1 MTKRTYR
8 LERYDFYQP
17 RTWLGLTAS
26 LLISA
31 GLVGCSPATQK
42 SETTAPAKPQAASTP
57 VTTPQDTKPQ
67 AAQTQAANTQSEKTK
82 ASEDEGSVLV
92 STQEEYA
99 DAAKSLSP
107 GDEIVLANGQ
117 WENFEILFTGEG
129 TEDEPIRL
137 RGETPGQVIL
147 TGQSNLRLAGE
158 YLEVSGLVFK
168 NGHTPT
174 QEVIAFRQDKNRLA
188 NNSRVTEVVID
199 NFNQPQRFETD
210 FWVMMYGK
218 KNRFDHNH
226 LVGKRN
232 QGVTMAVRMTTDESR
247 ENYHRIDHNYF
258 GPRPILG
265 SNGGETLR
273 IGTSHHSRKD
283 SYTTVENNYFDRCDG
298 ELEIISSKSGQNKIL
313 NNTFF
318 ESRGT
323 LTMRH
328 GNNTL
333 VEGNVFFGNGVDH
346 TGGIRVINAGQTV
359 RNNYMEGLK
368 GTRFGGALVVMN
380 GVPNGPINRY
390 DPVINAVIEN
400 NTLVNSDN
408 LQLGAGSDEER
419 SGPPDDSVFKNN
431 LISNEDGRDVFTVY
445 DDMSG
450 IDFSDNVLA
459 SMDPPEFTSGFTR
472 EKVTLSRAANGLVY
486 PQDGVTQGA
495 SRDLK
500 VTTKEM
506 TGVSWYPKTEPV
518 VPFGSG
524 KSITV
529 KAGEGA
535 LLEAVNSAEAGDTI
549 VLRAG
554 DYIEG
559 KFLRIDKP
567 LTIKSQGKVNLSF
580 ERSALFEILDGGSLQ
595 LIGLDISGKDAP
607 DYKGNA
613 VIRTQPN
620 AMLQNYRLE
629 VLDSNFSDLDI
640 NKFFN
645 VIVGAKG
652 TFADNILIKDSNFET
667 VSGSILKLDTE
678 NDDYG
683 IYNAEYLTI
692 ENSNFK
698 DVQGALVDYY
708 RGGRDES
715 TFGPHFNMTGS
726 SLTNVGAGSGN
737 KSKASIHLH
746 GVQVTNI
753 SDNSFE
759 NNPPFLVTHTVSEP
773 KTKIFENNFVDTGAP
788 NVVELNSGL
797 PPTAIITDNKGI
809 NP

>member
-1 MTKRTYR
+1 MGISLRALKNSAAPIMT
-8 LERYDFYQP
+8 LP
-17 RTWLGLTAS
+17 LALGLF
-26 LLISA
+26 LSA
-31 GLVGCSPATQK
+31 C
-42 SETTAPAKPQAASTP
+42 APAD
-57 VTTPQDTKPQ
+57 TTNSAEKLS
-67 AAQTQAANTQSEKTK
+67 QS
-82 ASEDEGSVLV
+82 SSSVESV
-92 STQEEYA
+92 STAEDSEGIIVKDQ
-99 DAAKSLSP
+99 DAYKRAVKNAKP
-107 GDEIVLANGQ
+107 GDVIRLANGT
-117 WENFEILFTGEG
+117 WEDFEILFTGEG
-129 TEDEPIRL
+129 EEDSLITLTAETK
-137 RGETPGQVIL
+137 GEVIL
-147 TGQSNLRLAGE
+147 SGQSNLRIAGE
-158 YLEVSGLVFK
+158 YLQVSGLVFK
-168 NGHTPT
+168 NGYTPT
-174 QEVIAFRQDKNRLA
+174 SEVIAFRNGKDLA

-199 NFNQPQRFETD
+199 NYNNPERYETD

-218 KNRFDHNH
+218 NNRFDHNH

-232 QGVTMAVRMTTDESR
+232 KGVTMAVRMNTEQSQ

-258 GPRPILG
+258 GPRQILG

-283 SYTTVENNYFDRCDG
+283 SHTTVENNYFDRADG
-298 ELEIISSKSGQNKIL
+298 ELEIISSKSGKNKIL

-333 VEGNVFFGNGVDH
+333 VEGNVFFGNDVDH

-368 GTRFGGALVVMN
+368 GTRFGGAFVVMN

-390 DPVINAVIEN
+390 DPVIDAVMEN
-400 NTLVNSDN
+400 NTLINSDN
-408 LQLGAGSDEER
+408 VQLGAGSDEER
-419 SGPPDDSVFKNN
+419 SGPPSNSTFANN
-431 LISNEDGRDVFTVY
+431 LIFNDGGRDVFTIY

-450 IDFSDNVLA
+450 IDFKNNVLG
-459 SMDPPEFTSGFTR
+459 SMDPPDFASGFKR
-472 EKVTLSRAANGLVY
+472 EDVKLARGDNGLMY
-486 PQDGVTQGA
+486 PQSNMEAGA
-495 SRDLK
+495 SRDLV
-500 VTTKEM
+500 VTMKDM

-518 VPFGSG
+518 VAFQSG
-524 KSITV
+524 KTIKVNSD
-529 KAGEGA
+529 EGA
-535 LLEAVNSAEAGDTI
+535 LLSAIQSAEAGDI
-549 VLRAG
+549 LSLSPG
-554 DYIEG
+554 DYVIG
-559 KFLRIDKP
+559 KFLKLDKP
-567 LTIKSQGKVNLSF
+567 LTVKATGDVNISF

-613 VIRTQPN
+613 VIRTSPY

-629 VLDSNFSDLDI
+629 VIDTDFEDLDI
-640 NKFFN
+640 NQSFN
-645 VIVGAKG
+645 VIAAAKG

-667 VSGSILKLDTE
+667 VSGAILKLDTE

-698 DVQGALVDYY
+698 DVEGALVDYY

-726 SLTNVGAGSGN
+726 SLDNVGNGPRN

-753 SDNSFE
+753 SDNTFKDSQ
-759 NNPPFLVTHTVSEP
+759 PFLINHTVSEP
-773 KTKIFENNFVDTGAP
+773 KTKIFENTFSNTAAP
-788 NVVELNSGL
+788 MVFELNSGL
-797 PPTAIITDNKGI
+797 PPTAMIENNKGL

>member
-1 MTKRTYR
+1 MRAFNGLRRT
-8 LERYDFYQP
+8 
-17 RTWLGLTAS
+17 AI
-26 LLISA
+26 LLPTMLMLSA
-31 GLVGCSPATQK
+31 CS
-42 SETTAPAKPQAASTP
+42 
-57 VTTPQDTKPQ
+57 
-67 AAQTQAANTQSEKTK
+67 
-82 ASEDEGSVLV
+82 V
-92 STQEEYA
+92 SAEEYLVDTQ
-99 DAAKSLSP
+99 DAYKDAVEKAGP
-107 GDEIVLANGQ
+107 GDVIKLANGT
-117 WENFEILFTGEG
+117 WEDFEILFVGKGKKDKPITLTAETKGE
-129 TEDEPIRL
+129 
-137 RGETPGQVIL
+137 VIL
-147 TGQSNLRLAGE
+147 TGQSNLRLGGE

-168 NGHTPT
+168 DGHTPT
-174 QEVIAFRQDKNRLA
+174 QEVISFRQDKSLLA

-199 NFNQPQRFETD
+199 NFNQPERFETD

-218 KNRFDHNH
+218 NNRFDHSH

-232 QGVTMAVRMTTDESR
+232 KGVTMAVRMTTKESQ
-247 ENYHRIDHNYF
+247 ENHHRIDHNYF
-258 GPRPILG
+258 GPRQILG

-273 IGTSHHSRKD
+273 IGTSHHSRQD
-283 SYTTVENNYFDRCDG
+283 SHTTIENNYFDRCDG
-298 ELEIISSKSGQNKIL
+298 ELEIISSKSGRNKIL

-333 VEGNVFFGNGVDH
+333 VEGNVFFGNDVDH

-400 NTLVNSDN
+400 NSLVNSDN

-419 SGPPDDSVFKNN
+419 SGPPDDSTFEAN
-431 LISNEDGRDVFTVY
+431 LIYNDDGRDVFTVY

-450 IDFSDNVLA
+450 IDFKGNVLG
-459 SMDPPEFTSGFTR
+459 SMDPPDFTDGFAR
-472 EKVTLSRAANGLVY
+472 EKVTLTRSNNGLMY
-486 PQDGVTQGA
+486 PQSGVDEGA
-495 SRDLK
+495 SRDLT
-500 VTTKEM
+500 VTSKDM

-524 KSITV
+524 KTINVS
-529 KAGEGA
+529 AGEGV
-535 LLEAVNSAEAGDTI
+535 LLSAIKSAEAGDTI
-549 VLRAG
+549 ILRAG

-567 LTIKSQGKVNLSF
+567 LTIKGQGKVNLSF
-580 ERSALFEILDGGSLQ
+580 ERSTLFEILDGGSLQ
-595 LIGLDISGKDAP
+595 IEGLNISGKDAP

-613 VIRTQPN
+613 VIRTQPY

-629 VLDSNFSDLDI
+629 ILDTDFSDLDI
-640 NKFFN
+640 NQSFN
-645 VIVGAKG
+645 VVFGAKG
-652 TFADNILIKDSNFET
+652 TFADNILIKDSSFET
-667 VSGSILKLDTE
+667 VSGAILKLDTE

-683 IYNAEYLTI
+683 IYNAEYLTV
-692 ENSNFK
+692 ENSTFK
-698 DVQGALVDYY
+698 DVEGALVDYY

-726 SLTNVGAGSGN
+726 TLTNVGAGPRN

-753 SDNSFE
+753 SDNSF
-759 NNPPFLVTHTVSEP
+759 NNSTPFLVTHTVSEP
-773 KTKIFENNFVDTGAP
+773 KTKIFENKFSETGAP

-797 PPTAIITDNKGI
+797 PPTAIIIDNQGI